1 MSISRCDATLTS
13 EPFSSGTFRL
23 IRTPSSRTPPGAARS
38 AKRLVVRNGHGEW
51 EVRIPGAHK
60 PVSQHRSLDDA
71 KREAREFVAKA
82 GGGEVM
88 ILV

>member
-1 MSISRCDATLTS
+1 MLRRQPQVA
-13 EPFSSGTFRL
+13 
-23 IRTPSSRTPPGAARS
+23 
-38 AKRLVVRNGHGEW
+38 VVRDQDRRIDW

>member
-1 MSISRCDATLTS
+1 MRR
-13 EPFSSGTFRL
+13 RL
-23 IRTPSSRTPPGAARS
+23 GDEMGE
-38 AKRLVVRNGHGEW
+38 KRIVVQNRHGDW

-60 PVSQHRSLDDA
+60 PVSQHGSLDDA
-71 KREAREFVAKA
+71 KREAKEFVAKA

>member
-1 MSISRCDATLTS
+1 MG
-13 EPFSSGTFRL
+13 E
-23 IRTPSSRTPPGAARS
+23 
-38 AKRLVVRNGHGEW
+38 KRLVVRNGHGEW

>member
-1 MSISRCDATLTS
+1 M
-13 EPFSSGTFRL
+13 
-23 IRTPSSRTPPGAARS
+23 
-38 AKRLVVRNGHGEW
+38 
-51 EVRIPGAHK
+51 RIPGAHK

-71 KREAREFVAKA
+71 KREAKEFVAKA

>member
-1 MSISRCDATLTS
+1 MRK
-13 EPFSSGTFRL
+13 RL
-23 IRTPSSRTPPGAARS
+23 GDEMGE
-38 AKRLVVRNGHGEW
+38 KRLVVRNGRGEW

-71 KREAREFVAKA
+71 EREAKEFVAKA
-82 GGGEVM
+82 GGGEVV